1 MKAATSQ
8 AGTLPR
14 SVPAEPTGPRGSWVL
29 GHAGFIERDALG
41 FLERCH
47 REHGDVV
54 RLRFFIWPAVLLVRP
69 DHVKHV
75 LQDRHAAYDK
85 NTMDWRMLRPVLGES
100 LLTSDG
106 DTWLAQRRLMQP
118 AFHRERI
125 AAFGELM
132 VEQTAAMLERW
143 ERPARDGETLDMAAE
158 MSRVTLDIVTRALFG
173 AVVEADADA
182 VGEAVTSLNRQFI
195 ENGFSLQGLVA
206 TYTGRPTRPARRSL
220 ALLHGI
226 MNDIIA
232 ARRSAPEPGSDLLS
246 LLLAAR
252 DEDTGAGM
260 DDAQMRDQALTLF
273 VAGHE
278 TTANALA
285 WTWYLLARNPQALA
299 CLHDEL
305 SRMLGGSLPTVAD
318 LPGLTYTR
326 MVLDEAMRLYPPAW
340 ATSRNATEEDEIGGY
355 RIRKGALVALS
366 PWLTHRHPEIWP
378 EPHAFRPERF
388 EPDAVAAR
396 PKFSYFPFGGGPHL
410 CIGNSFAT
418 HEAVLVLATVAQRY
432 TLTRADS
439 RPVEPEPMVTLRPR
453 GGLPMKLVPRR

>member
-1 MKAATSQ
+1 MRATTSQ
-8 AGTLPR
+8 VDVLPGA
-14 SVPAEPTGPRGSWVL
+14 VPLDPIGPRGNLIL
-29 GHAGFIERDALG
+29 GHVGSIERDALG

-47 REHGDVV
+47 REYGDVV
-54 RLRFFIWPAVLLVRP
+54 RLRFFIWPAVLLVHP

-118 AFHRERI
+118 AFHRDRI

-132 VEQTAAMLERW
+132 VEQTVAMLQRW
-143 ERPARDGETLDMAAE
+143 EPAARAGDTLDVAAE

-173 AVVEADADA
+173 AVVKADADV
-182 VGEAVTSLNRQFI
+182 VGEAVTSLNRQFL
-195 ENGFSLQGLVA
+195 EDGFTLQGLIA
-206 TYTGRPTRPARRSL
+206 MFTGRPTRSARRSL

-232 ARRSAPEPGSDLLS
+232 ARRTASEPGSDLLS

-252 DEDTGAGM
+252 DEETGAGM
-260 DDAQMRDQALTLF
+260 DDAQLRDQVLTLF

-278 TTANALA
+278 TTSNALA
-285 WTWYLLARNPQALA
+285 WTWSLLARNPEATA

-305 SRMLGGSLPTVAD
+305 ARTLGGRLPTVAD
-318 LPGLTYTR
+318 LPQLTYTR

-355 RIRKGALVALS
+355 RVRKGSLVALS
-366 PWLTHRHPEIWP
+366 PWLTHRHPGIWP
-378 EPHAFRPERF
+378 DPLVFRPERF
-388 EPDAVAAR
+388 APEAVAAR
-396 PKFSYFPFGGGPHL
+396 PKFSYYPFGGGPHL
-410 CIGNSFAT
+410 CIGNSFAI
-418 HEAVLVLATVAQRY
+418 HEAVLVLATVSQRY
-432 TLTRADS
+432 ALTLADS

-453 GGLPMKLVPRR
+453 GGLPMKLVAR